1 MSETFSEL
9 SKFISDP
16 SNNINQN
23 ESEVQH
29 LLATLKKIAESP
41 VNDVSLI
48 VLTKVFFIK
57 KLCDVIISLMDF
69 AIN

>member
-1 MSETFSEL
+1 MSETFSKL
-9 SKFISDP
+9 SKFITDP

-29 LLATLKKIAESP
+29 LLATLNKIAESP

-57 KLCDVIISLMDF
+57 NYVI
-69 AIN
+69 